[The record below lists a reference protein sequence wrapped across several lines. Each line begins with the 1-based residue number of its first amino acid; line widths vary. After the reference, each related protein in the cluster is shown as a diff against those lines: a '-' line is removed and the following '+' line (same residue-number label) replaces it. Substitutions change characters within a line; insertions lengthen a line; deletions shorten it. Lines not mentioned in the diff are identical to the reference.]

1 MNGKHNVYVTLGA
14 SNHSK
19 EERHL
24 EDYYA
29 TQPKAVQL
37 LLAEYKPK
45 PKKKRVL
52 KRKSRYEKQRAK
64 IRRIK

>member
-1 MNGKHNVYVTLGA
+1 MMLVAWLAITILGG
-14 SNHSK
+14 
-19 EERHL
+19 
-24 EDYYA
+24 
-29 TQPKAVQL
+29 L
-37 LLAEYKPK
+37 LLAEYNPK